1 MSQARSA
8 RVKSAIPGR
17 VLKSML
23 LVLALVCATGQT
35 PAGRAGSLRPVMAAA
50 PQAQVGDAGGVGII
64 AFEAGGEIYVMDAS
78 GGTPTRI
85 VERKAG
91 SVNMQPA
98 LSPDGSRIAFSSNRE
113 GGFHIYIVGVDG
125 EGMWRLTDSAEN
137 DSEPAW
143 SPDGS
148 RIAFARGFD
157 PTGNGVAVLTCE
169 QTSDIL
175 VIQVDG
181 NPHEINLTNGWRGTD
196 PAWSPDGRFIAFT
209 SDRTGNFA
217 IYTMFSDDGRNV
229 KQLTYDDWADAD
241 PSWSPDGTQIAYTA
255 SLRIIGGT
263 QCGTMPIGGTPTGG
277 GGPGTI
283 SGDGGPY
290 IYRIAFDRSWQKLVT
305 ETGGAAG
312 PTWSPDGTQIA
323 FVGGSKTE
331 SNGVQVYSV
340 DVGTGEA
347 RWTQLTAGTSPKSSP
362 SWAHTVVR

>member
-1 MSQARSA
+1 MSEERSA
-8 RVKSAIPGR
+8 RVKSALPGR
-17 VLKSML
+17 MLKSML
-23 LVLALVCATGQT
+23 LALALVCAAAQT
-35 PAGRAGSLRPVMAAA
+35 PVGRVGSLRPLVAAA
-50 PQAQVGDAGGVGII
+50 PQAQVGDTGGVGII

-78 GGTPTRI
+78 GGTPTKI

-113 GGFHIYIVGVDG
+113 GMFHIYIVGVDG
-125 EGMWRLTDSAEN
+125 EGMWRLTDNPEN

-157 PTGNGVAVLTCE
+157 PTGNGVAVMTCE

-181 NPHEINLTNGWRGTD
+181 NPHEINLTNGSRGTD

-209 SDRTGNFA
+209 SDRAGNFA
-217 IYTMFSDDGRNV
+217 IYTMFSDDGSNV
-229 KQLTYDDWADAD
+229 KQITYDDWADAD

-255 SLRIIGGT
+255 NLRRIAGT
-263 QCGTMPIGGTPTGG
+263 LCGTMPIGGVPTGG
-277 GGPGTI
+277 GGPTI

-290 IYRIAFDRSWQKLVT
+290 IFRIAVDRSWQKPVT
-305 ETGGAAG
+305 EKDGAAG

-323 FVGGSKTE
+323 FVGASKE
-331 SNGVQVYSV
+331 SNGVQVYSIPV
-340 DVGTGEA
+340 DVTTVDA
-347 RWTQLTAGTSPKSSP
+347 RWTQLTTGTSPKSSP
-362 SWAHTVVR
+362 SWAYTIGR